1 VVGAEREKM
10 KYIPYKELGD
20 FRVGDIIDFGGV
32 LGMLAEKFDW
42 TEGTRQCPDFA
53 WRVTTI
59 NPNEHIDN
67 RYYAGDRYGISVTNL
82 YNIWKGKV
90 VARGP
95 EK

>member
-1 VVGAEREKM
+1 MGTEREEM
-10 KYIPYKELGD
+10 KYIPYQELGP

-32 LGMLAEKFDW
+32 LGMLTEKFDW

-59 NPNEHIDN
+59 NPNEQIS
-67 RYYAGDRYGISVTNL
+67 RGYYAGDRYGISVTNL

-95 EK
+95 ER